1 MESLKPGDRIAPVTA
16 MGVTAVQE
24 IEGIVMRMRYIT
36 ESTQPVGDAL
46 GSPNFVLKSAQARQL
61 GESLLAAAD
70 VIDGKTAV

>member
-24 IEGIVMRMRYIT
+24 VSGVVMRMKFVT
-36 ESTQPVGDAL
+36 ENTQTVDDAIA
-46 GSPNFVLKSAQARQL
+46 SPNFILKRAQARTL

-70 VIDGKTAV
+70 VIDGKTAA